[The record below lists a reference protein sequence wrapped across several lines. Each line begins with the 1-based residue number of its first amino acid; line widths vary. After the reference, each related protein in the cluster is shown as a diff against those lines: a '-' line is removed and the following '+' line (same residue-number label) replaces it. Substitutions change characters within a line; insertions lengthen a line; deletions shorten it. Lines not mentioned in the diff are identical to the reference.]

1 MIVARDLYREYA
13 EGERRVRALNGLNL
27 DIGQGEFVSVT
38 GPSGCGKTT
47 LLQILGALDTP
58 TSGEIRVADM
68 SLGSATEA
76 QRNLYRRR
84 DVGIVFQFFN
94 LLPTLT
100 VAENI
105 GLPLRLAGTGG
116 DAIAERIDE
125 LLPQIGLEDRAT
137 HLPHQLSG
145 GEMQRVALARA
156 LAHRP
161 RLLLADEPTGNLD
174 STTATRVMELISS
187 VHGSTDLTLVMV
199 THSEEVASMAD
210 RRIRLLDGQLEN
222 DSG

>member
-1 MIVARDLYREYA
+1 VIVARDLYREYA